1 MPNRSVSKRK
11 HLYWPPSTNDSK
23 GWDSTLRERPDL
35 APAIEKAE
43 PQVCRVVDGEADWL
57 ECTNTFRPERLSALG
72 NGVVP
77 LTGAVAIQELFRRY
91 LQTRGAI

>member
-1 MPNRSVSKRK
+1 MQ
-11 HLYWPPSTNDSK
+11 YFPP
-23 GWDSTLRERPDL
+23 GREREDWTGIPEYKY
-35 APAIEKAE
+35 PATPTLKSDI
-43 PQVCRVVDGEADWL
+43 CRVANGEADEL
-57 ECTNTFRPERLSALG
+57 ELANTFRSERLSALG